1 MTSTLT
7 ATDLARQTPATRD
20 RYVDAL
26 RLFSI
31 AVVVLGHWLMAVVV
45 WHGSSFHTGN
55 VIGDVPGLWL
65 ATWLLQV
72 MPIFFFV
79 GGFANLATIDALRR
93 KGQGSPEFIAS
104 RVARLLKPVLLLLA
118 VWLSAVVAIGDT

>member
-1 MTSTLT
+1 MLAGPFDPDTRTMSTNTMTPHT
-7 ATDLARQTPATRD
+7 ASAALGASDLARQTSASRD
-20 RYVDAL
+20 RYVDFL

-45 WHGSSFHTGN
+45 WHGSEFHTGN
-55 VIGDVPGLWL
+55 AIAMTPGLWI

-79 GGFANLATIDALRR
+79 GGFANLATVDALRR
-93 KGQGSPEFIAS
+93 
-104 RVARLLKPVLLLLA
+104 
-118 VWLSAVVAIGDT
+118 